1 VVYPQK
7 GKPMPLFRITY
18 AVDSL
23 KSADIWETNY
33 EEVMR
38 RIKHKGEN
46 ITVLD
51 AVQITPPPLEED

>member
-1 VVYPQK
+1 MEK
-7 GKPMPLFRITY
+7 WGEIMPLFKITY

-38 RIKHKGEN
+38 RHHLKGEN

>member
-1 VVYPQK
+1 MEKQ
-7 GKPMPLFRITY
+7 GEIMPLFKITY

-23 KSADIWETNY
+23 KFADIWETNY

-38 RIKHKGEN
+38 RNKHKGEN

>member
-1 VVYPQK
+1 MEKQ
-7 GKPMPLFRITY
+7 GELMPLFKITY

-23 KSADIWETNY
+23 KFADIWETNY

-38 RIKHKGEN
+38 RHHYKGEN